1 MISCLWTLTIEL
13 WPLGLVRMVKWIV
26 DKRHVGTHG
35 SCVRSNNHVYK
46 LSIQL
51 KPAFNGWKTSTP
63 QPINRIAVSLFAL
76 VLCVGFINKSTK
88 NRIAVSLF
96 IGQCWH
102 AMPTLSWGEW
112 CESNAIGV
120 AFSFYKQCIWVYEF
134 HILNDLGLQHGPFHH
149 VISPILPCNP
159 SHIAH

>member
-1 MISCLWTLTIEL
+1 
-13 WPLGLVRMVKWIV
+13 MVKWIV

-35 SCVRSNNHVYK
+35 PCVRSNNHVYI

-51 KPAFNGWKTSTP
+51 KPAFNGWKTSAP

-76 VLCVGFINKSTK
+76 VLCVGFIHKSTK

-102 AMPTLSWGEW
+102 AMPMLSWGR
-112 CESNAIGV
+112 V
-120 AFSFYKQCIWVYEF
+120 MRKQRHRCCIF
-134 HILNDLGLQHGPFHH
+134 FL
-149 VISPILPCNP
+149 
-159 SHIAH
+159 

>member
-1 MISCLWTLTIEL
+1 MI
-13 WPLGLVRMVKWIV
+13 RWIV

-35 SCVRSNNHVYK
+35 SCVRSNNHIYI

-51 KPAFNGWKTSTP
+51 KPAFNGWKTSAP

-76 VLCVGFINKSTK
+76 ALCIGFIHKSTK

-102 AMPTLSWGEW
+102 AMPTLSWGE
-112 CESNAIGV
+112 
-120 AFSFYKQCIWVYEF
+120 
-134 HILNDLGLQHGPFHH
+134 
-149 VISPILPCNP
+149 
-159 SHIAH
+159 